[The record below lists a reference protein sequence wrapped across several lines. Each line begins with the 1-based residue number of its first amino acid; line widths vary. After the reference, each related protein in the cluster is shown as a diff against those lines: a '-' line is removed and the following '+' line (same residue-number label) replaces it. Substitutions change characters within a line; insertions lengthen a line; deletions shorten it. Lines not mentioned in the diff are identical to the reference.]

1 MNTSVIAAIIIAAA
15 ILLFWLI
22 MSYKGF
28 ANLKNSADAAFS
40 DVEIYYKKRQD
51 AAAELVKLMKKKT
64 QEEVLQNVKDAIEL
78 AESADNAAEK
88 IQYEGVLEETIQT
101 LFQAAESHED
111 LLKNRRFQKIQE
123 RLQTAERNIAST
135 RKVYNTIA
143 KMMNQRVNAFPSN
156 LIAKMFHFTERPVI

>member
-1 MNTSVIAAIIIAAA
+1 M
-15 ILLFWLI
+15 
-22 MSYKGF
+22 
-28 ANLKNSADAAFS
+28 
-40 DVEIYYKKRQD
+40 
-51 AAAELVKLMKKKT
+51 
-64 QEEVLQNVKDAIEL
+64 KDAIEL
-78 AESADNAAEK
+78 AENADNAAEK

-101 LFQAAESHED
+101 LFQAAESDEE

-156 LIAKMFHFTERPVI
+156 LIAKMFHFTERPMI

>member
-40 DVEIYYKKRQD
+40 DVGIYYKKRQD

-78 AESADNAAEK
+78 AENADNAAEK

-101 LFQAAESHED
+101 LFQAAESHEE

-156 LIAKMFHFTERPVI
+156 LIAKMFHFTERPMI